1 MGGNK
6 INAERGGS
14 MHFNLRTPISED
26 DIRKLKV
33 GNIVYLTGT
42 LFTARDLAHKRI
54 CQYLKESRKL
64 PFNLNGLA
72 LFHCGPL
79 VKKVDDQWIA
89 VAAGPTTS
97 MRMEPFEHEI
107 IEKLGV
113 RFIIGKGGMGEKT
126 RIAMMKNGSAY
137 GVFTGGAAVLAS
149 KYIKRVVGVEWMD
162 LGMPEAVWTFEVEN
176 FGPLVIAIDSHGGD
190 LFEKTIKEAED
201 RKARIF
207 RSLTGNKL

>member
-1 MGGNK
+1 
-6 INAERGGS
+6 
-14 MHFNLRTPISED
+14 
-26 DIRKLKV
+26 
-33 GNIVYLTGT
+33 
-42 LFTARDLAHKRI
+42 
-54 CQYLKESRKL
+54 
-64 PFNLNGLA
+64 
-72 LFHCGPL
+72 
-79 VKKVDDQWIA
+79 
-89 VAAGPTTS
+89 
-97 MRMEPFEHEI
+97 MEPFEHEI

-126 RIAMMKNGSAY
+126 RIAMMKIGSAY

-162 LGMPEAVWTFEVEN
+162 LGMPEAVWTFEVKN

>member
-1 MGGNK
+1 
-6 INAERGGS
+6 
-14 MHFNLRTPISED
+14 MHFNLRTPISEN
-26 DIRKLKV
+26 DIRRLKI
-33 GNIVYLTGT
+33 GNIVYLSGI

-54 CQYLKESRKL
+54 CHYLKESRKL
-64 PFNLNGLA
+64 PFNLNDMA

-79 VKKVDDQWIA
+79 VKKVNDQWIV

-107 IEKLGV
+107 IENLGV
-113 RFIIGKGGMGEKT
+113 RLIIGKGGMGGKT
-126 RIAMMKNGSAY
+126 KMAMMKIGSAY

-149 KYIKRVVGVEWMD
+149 KHIKRVAGVEWMD
-162 LGMPEAVWTFEVEN
+162 LGMPEAIWTFEVEN

-201 RKARIF
+201 RKTRIF
-207 RSLTGNKL
+207 GNLIGNKL